1 VVPSSIVGY
10 FAATAAAAGALI
22 GLRFVTVSLHPDLIF
37 GDQAA
42 PRARRLAES
51 SFIGLVNTFFLS
63 LVALIPHTDIGYP
76 AAILAALSF
85 YTTLTRHL
93 RKEKTSQLTV
103 LLSTFAI
110 YLSGVRTRHRRYHR
124 SVECQSRVPARLR
137 GDRGA
142 ERRPFSSLGTARRA
156 RHEAIPALLA
166 TRARF
171 SPPVLGS
178 VVTIELLAC

>member
-1 VVPSSIVGY
+1 VVPGDIVGY

-22 GLRFVTVSLHPDLIF
+22 GLLFVAVSLHPDLIF

-51 SFIGLVNTFFLS
+51 SFTGLVNTFFLS
-63 LVALIPHTDIGYP
+63 LVALIPQTDLGYP

-93 RKEKTSQLTV
+93 RTEKTSQLTV

-110 YLSGVRTRHRRYHR
+110 YLLEFGLGIAAIIVPSNVNLVYLLGYVVIAAL
-124 SVECQSRVPARLR
+124 SVALSRAW
-137 GDRGA
+137 
-142 ERRPFSSLGTARRA
+142 
-156 RHEAIPALLA
+156 ALLA
-166 TRARF
+166 GRDMRPSQHA
-171 SPPVLGS
+171 
-178 VVTIELLAC
+178 